1 MDQTATFRCHW
12 VVTTTQPFTLVFLGT
27 RDKNEIKNSGRKQ
40 SYVLL
45 PNLNQ
50 RALGTSSFMLWLKFV
65 LIYWTR
71 VKYRYSWIQFM
82 WTFKTYRINFILFL
96 GSCVMRKLVHSSWWE
111 LEKSLFG
118 LEVGWAE
125 VIRQTETF
133 LLVCVFV
140 GRRVGWVGIIR
151 HWMLLKQQ
159 SISNPHLSR
168 SFALLWNIP
177 CPFLDIF
184 CF

>member
-1 MDQTATFRCHW
+1 MDMEISIAIYFSSASRYGPNSYLWCHW
-12 VVTTTQPFTLVFLGT
+12 VVTTTKPFTLVFLGT
-27 RDKNEIKNSGRKQ
+27 RDTNEIKNSGRKQ

-96 GSCVMRKLVHSSWWE
+96 AVVWWE
-111 LEKSLFG
+111 NLSTRLDGNWKKFC
-118 LEVGWAE
+118 VGWRWDE
-125 VIRQTETF
+125 QRLLGRQRPF
-133 LLVCVFV
+133 CWCVCLW
-140 GRRVGWVGIIR
+140 GGGWAG
-151 HWMLLKQQ
+151 W
-159 SISNPHLSR
+159 
-168 SFALLWNIP
+168 A
-177 CPFLDIF
+177 
-184 CF
+184 